1 VRGLLQAIPSDFG
14 SVVLD
19 LEASPEHMT
28 RSTTRH
34 VEHMLLIAEPYFK
47 SMETARRYH
56 KLAVDL
62 GIPRVSIVA
71 NKVRDEETNVV
82 AEFSGLHSIEVIHT
96 VPFDPAFAE
105 AERLGVAPFDHA
117 PDGPGVNAIRQLAQ
131 LVRS

>member
-1 VRGLLQAIPSDFG
+1 MRGLLQAIPSDFG
-14 SVVLD
+14 SVILD

-34 VEHMLLIAEPYFK
+34 VEHMLLVAEPYFK

-56 KLAVDL
+56 RLAVDL
-62 GIPRVSIVA
+62 GIPEVSIVA

-82 AEFSGLHSIEVIHT
+82 AEFSAQHDMRLIHT

-117 PDGPGVNAIRQLAQ
+117 PDGSGVSAIRLLAER
-131 LVRS
+131 LRS

>member
-1 VRGLLQAIPSDFG
+1 MRGLLQAIPSDFG

-34 VEHMLLIAEPYFK
+34 VEHMLLVAEPYFK

-56 KLAVDL
+56 RLAVDL

-71 NKVRDEETNVV
+71 NKVRDDEVNVV
-82 AEFSGLHSIEVIHT
+82 AEFCAQHDIEVIHT
-96 VPFDPAFAE
+96 IPYDPAFAE
-105 AERLGVAPFDHA
+105 AERLGVAPYDHA
-117 PDGPGVNAIRQLAQ
+117 PDGPGVTAIRQLAG
-131 LVRS
+131 RMRP